1 MFLNRE
7 RATLEK
13 LFPGLDQDL
22 QKLPLMEME
31 CQASPAIKL
40 FREYS
45 GPGLLIPV
53 KYGGIGANLLQAI
66 QIQRALGSRSPSL
79 AVAVTMHHITA
90 VIIQEVIAEQ
100 LNFLLIERV
109 AKQNL
114 YFSSGFAEGR
124 TQSNILESCMQVKP
138 APGGLIISGSKKPC
152 TLSTSMNLMTASVI
166 RPNREGGLN
175 ELVLAVIPADHPGIE
190 RCSFWGSWSLMGTES
205 HEVKLHDIYVPEENI
220 YSIGDPSQLNSVL
233 VQTFTWF
240 ELLACAAYLGIASS
254 LVERILMAKKG
265 VATERIALITEVEGA
280 MSALEGLAC
289 AIMNGE
295 KSDSTVARALFVR
308 YLVQSTIERVTA
320 RATEILGGIAFI
332 TSPEIGYLFTSAH
345 ALAFH
350 PPSRLAITSGLD
362 QYFLGEGPLQ
372 I

>member
-7 RATLEK
+7 RTTLQK
-13 LFPGLDQDL
+13 FFPGLDEDL
-22 QKLPLMEME
+22 QKLSLMEIE
-31 CQASPAIKL
+31 CQGSPAIKL
-40 FREYS
+40 FREYGGS
-45 GPGLLIPV
+45 GLLIPV
-53 KYGGIGANLLQAI
+53 KYGGIGVALLEAI
-66 QIQRALGSRSPSL
+66 QIQRALGSRAPSL
-79 AVAVTMHHITA
+79 AVAVTMHHITT
-90 VIIQEVIAEQ
+90 VMIQEMITDQ
-100 LNFLLIERV
+100 SGFSLIERV

-124 TQSNILESCMQVKP
+124 TESNILESCMQVKP
-138 APGGLIISGSKKPC
+138 TDGGLIISGSKKPC

-166 RPNREGGLN
+166 RPNQKRKAN

-190 RCSFWGSWSLMGTES
+190 RCSFWESWALIGTES
-205 HEVKLHDIYVPEENI
+205 HEVKLHNIYVPEEHI
-220 YSIGDPSQLNSVL
+220 YSMGDPSQLNSVL

-240 ELLACAAYLGIASS
+240 EILASAAYLGIASA
-254 LVERILMAKKG
+254 LVERTLIAKKG
-265 VATERIALITEVEGA
+265 VPTERVTLVTEIEGA

-289 AIMNGE
+289 SIMNGE
-295 KSDSTVARALFVR
+295 KSDSTVAQALFVR

-332 TSPEIGYLFTSAH
+332 KSPEVAYLLASAC

-350 PPSRLAITSGLD
+350 PPSRLSVTPALD
-362 QYFLGEGPLQ
+362 RYLLGEEPLQ